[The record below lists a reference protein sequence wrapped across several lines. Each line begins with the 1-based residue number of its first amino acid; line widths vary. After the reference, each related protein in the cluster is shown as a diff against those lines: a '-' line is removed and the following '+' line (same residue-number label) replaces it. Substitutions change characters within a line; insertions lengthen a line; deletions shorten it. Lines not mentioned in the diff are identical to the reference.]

1 MDVTKFVAK
10 FQFHFI
16 NRSSAIQFAGSDTNT
31 FALTVACSSRSGSQS
46 EEILPI
52 DFRIATTIPSY
63 GWRVARRNYEHVDVI
78 IDDWPLPSLL
88 DFLF

>member
-16 NRSSAIQFAGSDTNT
+16 NGSSAIQFAGSDTNT
-31 FALTVACSSRSGSQS
+31 FALTVAGSSRNGSQNG
-46 EEILPI
+46 ETLPI
-52 DFRIATTIPSY
+52 VCIISTTIPSY
-63 GWRVARRNYEHVDVI
+63 GWRVARRRYEHVDEI

>member
-1 MDVTKFVAK
+1 MDVTKFVAM

-31 FALTVACSSRSGSQS
+31 VVLTVAGSSRNGSQS
-46 EEILPI
+46 GETPPI
-52 DFRIATTIPSY
+52 DFRIATIPSY
-63 GWRVARRNYEHVDVI
+63 GRRVARRNYKHVDEI

>member
-31 FALTVACSSRSGSQS
+31 VVLTVAGSSRNGSQNG
-46 EEILPI
+46 ETPPI
-52 DFRIATTIPSY
+52 DWIIAITIPSY
-63 GWRVARRNYEHVDVI
+63 GWRVARRSYEHVDEI